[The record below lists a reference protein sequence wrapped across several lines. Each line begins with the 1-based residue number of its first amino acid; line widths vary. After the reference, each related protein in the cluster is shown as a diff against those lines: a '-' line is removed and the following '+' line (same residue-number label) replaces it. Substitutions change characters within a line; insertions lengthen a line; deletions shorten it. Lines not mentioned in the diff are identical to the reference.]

1 MDVLIATRKRRYSGY
16 ILEMFVIPTTTM
28 HENCCQVRSI
38 YKCSFTY
45 RRVALE
51 THLPSVV
58 RTSCVVVSSHTCKQR
73 VFFTE
78 VESGRQRPISLP
90 QHFLG
95 GNVFKGCAKQVCAC
109 ANQLKKL

>member
-1 MDVLIATRKRRYSGY
+1 VLFYVQEGGTRDASTFRS
-16 ILEMFVIPTTTM
+16 
-28 HENCCQVRSI
+28 EN
-38 YKCSFTY
+38 
-45 RRVALE
+45 E
-51 THLPSVV
+51 LPPVV
-58 RTSCVVVSSHTCKQR
+58 RTSCVVVSSRTCKQR